1 MKPRMKLETAENA
14 HCQEMALFQHDA
26 NYSILVDG
34 QELKSSRQHESQL
47 ELARLGCAALTECP
61 SPRVFVSGL
70 GLGYT
75 LREVLTL
82 LGSKVRCV
90 LGEPQDELLQ
100 WHRDHLSELNGHVL
114 DDKRVEQQSGDIV
127 KLLSKTPR
135 GFDAILLD
143 VDNGPGPNASKQR
156 EAVYGREGLK
166 ACRAALRD
174 GGCLAV
180 WSSEANKSFEEQL
193 MRTGFHVRRFRVEAY
208 PGSKSQ
214 GRYIWV
220 ASDNKRSIPPG
231 GGEPRLPAKPG
242 PKGRQGP
249 RRFGDGRRR
258 S

>member
-1 MKPRMKLETAENA
+1 MKPRIKLATAVTA
-14 HCQEMALFQHDA
+14 YGQEMALFQHDA
-26 NYSILVDG
+26 DFSIWVDG

-47 ELARLGCAALTECP
+47 CLARLGCAALSECP
-61 SPRVFVSGL
+61 SPNVFVSGL

-82 LGSKVRCV
+82 LGSKGRCV
-90 LGEPQDELLQ
+90 LREPQDELIQ
-100 WHRDHLSELNGHVL
+100 WHRDHLAELNGDVL

-156 EAVYGREGLK
+156 EAVYGREGLR

-193 MRTGFHVRRFRVEAY
+193 VRTGLHVRRFRVEAY

-214 GRYIWV
+214 GRFVWV
-220 ASDNKRSIPPG
+220 ASDNERSIPPG
-231 GGEPRLPAKPG
+231 GGEPRLPAKG
-242 PKGRQGP
+242 PRGPQGP